1 MKKFLSVFLALVMV
15 VSSVAFAIPSAVTV
29 YDAADGTFASD
40 DVAELSGVGY
50 KVQRGINMLTG
61 SKAALTGE
69 NWSTY
74 GGIFNSAYGDNT
86 FSVASNPDDEDDKVI
101 KWNIPGNCD
110 TSDRAGDYVNFRLQ
124 FGPNNAP
131 LSTYI
136 SHPYM
141 YVSYDIKKEVVDE
154 SGYTAG
160 DSAWIMNTTVSNS
173 KEAFYSFNS
182 TLTPTSGW
190 MTVDGIMNLTLS
202 EQKEGVYTSTADPTQ
217 IIVLHTY
224 VDNANTSDVNFY
236 LDNMFFAPAYKVTYY
251 NKTGTKVVYED
262 YVCDDGS
269 RNLLTSFK
277 PQGVLAG
284 GVTYSGWSLTAGGT
298 PVESISLTESNNAD
312 IVLYATEELDAFEG
326 AYIELSGKLT
336 EIEKKVTAK
345 AALSGDPD
353 MLVDYIRWTSSNSSV
368 VAVEKNKD
376 GTATLTAKSEGTATV
391 TYTYSHGG
399 IFKTLTKLV
408 TVATGPIINPV
419 TSDVGVDT
427 DMYEYVTVNVS
438 NPAETEGSIR
448 ISYTTDITTKTQRIT
463 VPVPA
468 GVENMDICVDMSGE
482 EAWVGIL
489 DKFTVGKT
497 PKTEVEINNKKLWAE
512 ISTDVRLE
520 FTNDMNFIGLPG
532 VAFDIG
538 AFVDCDLEGVY
549 DTTYTLSYEDKDN
562 CVTVVEN
569 KDGSLSITA
578 GENKEGYVV
587 ITATSNEDENVKI
600 TRTIY
605 VKTGEIPE
613 GEEKLIGYKWD
624 FNNASATGF
633 TFTGHHN
640 QSKFTGTSA
649 VLIETTVVPG
659 QAGTTAST
667 NYDYGRVLLSP
678 TTFNGKSAY
687 KLTPNGGGSM
697 YPSGNVK
704 PKNLSM
710 EKYPYLCLKVRA
722 DEPALYSMKVY
733 LNTTQGE
740 SHSEGQTVTASNQVG
755 DEYTYIVFDVS
766 KIAAAH
772 PGYFY
777 NDMMLVNSTHSVI
790 DTATI
795 KSSGSSYYV
804 ESPVTYSKYRGI
816 EIDEMFFANYNPL
829 ELEETPL
836 LIGVKLES
844 SSNTIVGEN
853 TITLKSTV
861 YASEKILNY
870 GVKYS
875 ADNDIV
881 TISLNED
888 GTALVTPIENGTV
901 TIRAESMVD
910 PTAYD
915 EVTITISGV
924 QKKLVAYDLR
934 MVSLGNSYLCHGY
947 AEWFNKDAYNGWI
960 NADDTIRGMAASE
973 PDLDYYGRIQYYVKN
988 HFNCSLVA
996 ERFANNH
1003 IERAWMSG
1011 LKDSNDTSNHKDFDY
1026 VKAKNAILD
1035 SMKAQCA
1042 YIKKN
1047 QTNIITIQ
1055 LYENA
1060 QFGNYGEIA
1069 EFFYDTVFG
1078 AIDEVRPEGSVVVV
1092 ITPINTSAAANAE
1105 ILKAQEY
1112 GYYVANMTDISNY
1125 GYKENPYLAFLQYP
1139 DFYNPNAANDFR
1151 SHPGDLGMDEIGKR
1165 VFAQLKGAIP
1175 VTIPANYIYIP
1186 KSIEITGGNAI
1197 TTENGTLK
1205 LGISATPSENST
1217 TNVVWSVDNENIA
1230 TIDADGVLTAV
1241 NNGKVTV
1248 TAVCAYDDAVK
1259 TTLEVTVSG
1268 QPEAYTITYNAGT
1281 SDTVTRL
1288 PEADIY
1294 AKGTYTLS
1302 EAIPERAGY
1311 KFTGWSENAGG
1322 NAVKTVEMTGDKTVY
1337 ATWKFADHW
1346 YFDNEG
1352 DLEGISL
1359 GGFHTYCRYEA
1370 NAGKVVATVT
1380 SYGDGVSVFDST
1392 LLINSDDYDKFVI
1405 KLQPTAATASDKLNL
1420 TLTNDSGKTFEYSV
1434 PMTSTAMK
1442 EYTFDISNA
1451 EGIITGFALKPTVIE
1466 LTLYIDEM
1474 YFSPVNHGSFDID
1487 LGAKENAGNTRYAE
1501 IDGVKVD
1508 IAEENNKFSYTY
1520 GKNSVVKVVEKSG
1533 ESVVSER
1540 YFYVKASAKTATEL
1554 EKLENY
1560 LDEIDSQDYRKPDF
1574 RTNNKPGM
1582 RFKAEITTASKNE
1595 RNSFAIEEYGF
1606 IFALE
1611 RTLSSNNEELTFN
1624 SVSKYVSG
1632 AAYVRDNFDKVF
1644 DSSKDG
1650 IHMFAG
1656 TLYGIPETEYDTN
1669 IVARAYAKIKVC
1681 GEEYVLYGDAMLAS
1695 LGELIS
1701 K

>member
-74 GGIFNSAYGDNT
+74 GGVFNSAYGDNT

-312 IVLYATEELDAFEG
+312 IVLYATEELDAFDG
-326 AYIELSGKLT
+326 AYVELSGKLT
-336 EIEKKVTAK
+336 KIGKTVTAS
-345 AALSGDPD
+345 AVLIGNPD
-353 MLVDYIRWTSSNSSV
+353 IPAEYVKWTTSNASV
-368 VAVEKNKD
+368 VDVEKNKD
-376 GTATLTAKSEGTATV
+376 GTATLKAVADGTATV
-391 TYTYSHGG
+391 TYTYSYSGVYRTVKKDV
-399 IFKTLTKLV
+399 I
-408 TVATGPIINPV
+408 VATEPIIDP
-419 TSDVGVDT
+419 TGSSLGIDT
-427 DMYEYVTVNVS
+427 DVYEFITVNVTNNTGADS
-438 NPAETEGSIR
+438 YINVNCYYNDNTKAVTYKIDIPADHKDADV
-448 ISYTTDITTKTQRIT
+448 YL
-463 VPVPA
+463 
-468 GVENMDICVDMSGE
+468 DMR
-482 EAWVGIL
+482 
-489 DKFTVGKT
+489 
-497 PKTEVEINNKKLWAE
+497 EVEEWQGVLNRIVVRGAKNVVVNNRKIWADL
-512 ISTDVRLE
+512 STDVRLY
-520 FTNDMNFIGLPG
+520 FSDDITFIGIPERP
-532 VAFDIG
+532 VTVG
-538 AFVDCDLEGVY
+538 AYVDCDLVGVY
-549 DTTYTLSYEDKDN
+549 DTTYEVTYEATNDCATAVQNADGTL
-562 CVTVVEN
+562 T
-569 KDGSLSITA
+569 ITA
-578 GENKEGYVV
+578 KENKEGFVTV
-587 ITATSNEDENVKI
+587 TATSNENKNISISKKI
-600 TRTIY
+600 FVR
-605 VKTGEIPE
+605 TGEVEE
-613 GEEKLIGYKWD
+613 GTEKLIGYTWD
-624 FNNASATGF
+624 FNNSSNPGF
-633 TFTGHHN
+633 SFSGHHSLSTFEN
-640 QSKFTGTSA
+640 GA
-649 VLIETTVVPG
+649 VKLVETTVEPG
-659 QAGTTAST
+659 QAGTTSST
-667 NYDYGRVLLSP
+667 NYDYGRASLTAATLD
-678 TTFNGKSAY
+678 GKSIY
-687 KLTPNGGGSM
+687 KITPTGSGSM
-697 YPSGNVK
+697 APSGSVK
-704 PKNLSM
+704 PSKLSM
-710 EKYPYLCLKVRA
+710 EKYPYLCLKVRT
-722 DEPALYSMKVY
+722 DYPGNYSVKVY
-733 LNTTQGE
+733 LCTTQGE
-740 SHSEGQTVTASNQVG
+740 GHSEGQTVTAAKEVG
-755 DEYTYIVFDVS
+755 SDYTYIVLDAS
-766 KIAAAH
+766 RIAAAH

-777 NDMMLVNSTHSVI
+777 NGMMFVNTTHSVI
-790 DTATI
+790 DTDTI
-795 KSSGSSYYV
+795 KHSGSYYYV
-804 ESPVTYSKYRGI
+804 ESPVQYSKSRVL
-816 EIDEMFFANYNPL
+816 EIDEMFFANYDPSVV
-829 ELEETPL
+829 ETMPL
-836 LIGVKLES
+836 LIGVDLES
-844 SSNTIVGEN
+844 SSNEIVGEN
-853 TITLKSTV
+853 TVVLTPSV
-861 YASEKILNY
+861 YANQEISNY
-870 GVKYS
+870 GVRYS
-875 ADNDIV
+875 TDNDIV

-888 GTALVTPIENGTV
+888 GTATVTPVENGTV
-901 TIRAESMVD
+901 TIRAASMLD
-910 PTAYD
+910 ETAYD

-924 QKKLVAYDLR
+924 QKKIVAYDLS
-934 MVSLGNSYLCHGY
+934 MISLGNSYLCHGY

-1069 EFFYDTVFG
+1069 EFFYDTVFA
-1078 AIDEVRPEGSVVVV
+1078 AIDEVRPESSVVVV
-1092 ITPINTSAAANAE
+1092 ITPFGYSAAVKSQ

-1112 GYYVANMTDISNY
+1112 GYYVANLTDINNY
-1125 GYKENPYLAFLQYP
+1125 GYKDNPYLAFLQYP
-1139 DFYNPNAANDFR
+1139 DFYNPNAGNDFR
-1151 SHPGDLGMDEIGKR
+1151 SHPGDKGMDEIGKR
-1165 VFAQLKGAIP
+1165 VFEQLKTAIP
-1175 VTIPANYIYIP
+1175 VTVPANFIYVP
-1186 KSIEITGGNAI
+1186 DSIEITGGNEI
-1197 TTENGTLK
+1197 TKDEGTLALSIK
-1205 LGISATPSENST
+1205 ATPSENST
-1217 TNVVWSVDNENIA
+1217 TNVFWSVDNENVA
-1230 TIDADGVLTAV
+1230 AIDDNGVLTAV
-1241 NNGKVTV
+1241 NNGTVKV
-1248 TAVCAYDDAVK
+1248 TAVCAYDSSIKAEL
-1259 TTLEVTVSG
+1259 TVTVSG
-1268 QPEAYTITYNAGT
+1268 QQKAYTITYAAGT
-1281 SDTVTRL
+1281 DDEVTRL
-1288 PEADIY
+1288 PVADAF
-1294 AKGTYTLS
+1294 AKGEYTLS
-1302 EAIPERAGY
+1302 VDVPERNGY
-1311 KFTGWSENAGG
+1311 KFKGWSLSVDGTP
-1322 NAVKTVEMTGDKTVY
+1322 VKTVTMDSDKTVY
-1337 ATWKFADHW
+1337 ATWEFADHW
-1346 YFDNEG
+1346 YFDTEG

-1474 YFSPVNHGSFDID
+1474 YFSPVNHSSFDID

-1501 IDGVKVD
+1501 IDGVKVNVE
-1508 IAEENNKFSYTY
+1508 EENNKFSYTY
-1520 GKNSVVKVVEKSG
+1520 GKNSVVKIVEKSG

-1560 LDEIDSQDYRKPDF
+1560 LDEIDSQDYRKPDY

-1632 AAYVRDNFDKVF
+1632 AAYVKDNFDKVF